1 MGFVR
6 LLALC
11 GVLAAVRCAGG
22 QAITIGALFVCPDE
36 PANAADCRSDAGFN
50 NMAAVRVA
58 VADANADASIL
69 PGRTLQIED
78 VPITA
83 LRAMTYGREAE
94 GQDIAS
100 DLQAAGAVAAVG
112 AGFSSDSFVLA
123 PALAVH
129 DIPLISHSAT
139 NEDLSNTTAFPLFA
153 RAVQPDNLQSV
164 RLCRVSEAV
173 ETEQQLPLMRCCCR
187 QMFLADAVG
196 HFVTQTGSRRVA
208 MAVCADVYCEGLAE
222 GVKKHLA
229 AKGIAPLF
237 EEEIPDALVAADG
250 PVYLSRLKAGFDE
263 HREANC
269 DNDPDLGPP
278 IVVLCAH
285 SSAHHLLEA
294 ETTHNFQAVW
304 IGGDGVGNSFIG
316 WDLAALDAQNA
327 ALFAVRPVDP
337 AVTDKQSHLASHVT
351 SQSQYVPLA

>member
-1 MGFVR
+1 MGSVR

-153 RAVQPDNLQSV
+153 RAVQPDTVFLVASLTKVVTATAVMMLIEEGKLALDQTLASVLPGVHGPMTAITIRHLLTHTSGLPDEFPDNTELRRASAPLSEFVGRICGVEAGQQLAFAPGTDIAYQSTG
-164 RLCRVSEAV
+164 LCLLGAAV
-173 ETEQQLPLMRCCCR
+173 EKL
-187 QMFLADAVG
+187 
-196 HFVTQTGSRRVA
+196 S
-208 MAVCADVYCEGLAE
+208 
-222 GVKKHLA
+222 
-229 AKGIAPLF
+229 GIDPTAQHPAP
-237 EEEIPDALVAADG
+237 AL
-250 PVYLSRLKAGFDE
+250 
-263 HREANC
+263 
-269 DNDPDLGPP
+269 LGPSGP
-278 IVVLCAH
+278 CPWH
-285 SSAHHLLEA
+285 C
-294 ETTHNFQAVW
+294 
-304 IGGDGVGNSFIG
+304 
-316 WDLAALDAQNA
+316 
-327 ALFAVRPVDP
+327 
-337 AVTDKQSHLASHVT
+337 
-351 SQSQYVPLA
+351 